1 MKTGIGRQGT
11 ARLRPAGARAL
22 VCCAGLAFCAALF
35 HGGAARAESPFDSLT
50 GRGAADSNDEFTG
63 RDFGGLRFPMRTV
76 RGPVSF
82 GAARVT
88 TWTRESSATGNTV
101 QQMLLAGDVK
111 VTLGVYHFSAARAVV
126 FIEKISDASD
136 EQEAEDVPIP
146 FAPDASA
153 GVYQIYVYFDRVSS
167 PMAEISVS
175 VQANRLPV
183 RAMIEPE
190 NGIDLRYD
198 LLIRGEP
205 SDPLIGEAE
214 RALANILREQ
224 EGAEAVATAQ
234 PNLDSRKRLSAPIP
248 AESRSYLPPTA
259 SQLAASASEDMDA
272 NTLQN
277 VAFTGPIFAKDGIF
291 TIAPGDITLISGEE
305 ENSLLI
311 SNGLVVQY
319 SDTRSG
325 RTLQLTAQRGV
336 VFTDPTEI
344 KDMGRLRASDIRG
357 FYLEGDVIASDGQYT
372 LRGPKVYYDVRRN
385 KAIVLDG
392 VFWTYDQQ
400 RRLPLYVRADTIRQK
415 SSNEFEAKRARLA
428 TSAFFNPDF
437 SIGTTTVTLT
447 RRQVASKP
455 EGILP
460 TIESWTSGGQGQG
473 PAPSGA
479 TAPGQTMGVRGMA
492 TAGDAGGVGRVPTT
506 GYELESDL
514 ITASALMPSLVTENY
529 IDARNVTLN
538 AEGFPFFYWPYYEGT
553 IDEPLLRDLRAE
565 NRTASGFALKSRWNA
580 YKLIGLKGTPF
591 TRADVML
598 DAYFSRG
605 PGLGTNLAWAGPDA
619 NGSALAYGLFNDH
632 GTDVLPTGERHKYDG
647 ENRGIVLVD
656 HALALNDRW
665 TLLGEGAY
673 QSDANFVE
681 SFYPEMAEVRRE
693 FTTQMY
699 LRRLEDNTE
708 FNANLKGSFNDFIT
722 NEYLLQSQGYYVS
735 KAPELQYLRQAD
747 PLLSSWFGDVLTWT
761 QEYRAGMM
769 GMKFDSVTPSYRGFS
784 NPVQSQ
790 QIFGIDPNQTLNQSL
805 TAQGYLPQQVFRFDT
820 RQQVDAKIEMG
831 PVNFVPFGVVR
842 VTAYDHDFQQFSS
855 NVGSD
860 ESDRYRIWGSTGG
873 TLSTQI
879 QRVDNSVDS
888 RLLDMHRVRHIIE
901 PSVTLFTAA
910 TNRDE
915 TTLPTYDE
923 NVESIAKGSSFRAGV
938 NQIWQTQ
945 RGRPGHYY
953 SVDVFTLD
961 MNYIDSTA
969 ETDIRSPVGR
979 FFDFRPELSTFGNYG
994 TVDSAWRV
1002 TDATTLTGGTVFD
1015 FDLNQQARTSAGI
1028 IVQQTPD
1035 VTANVDFRYLNA
1047 LDLTTLGGGLA
1058 YRLAN
1063 QYVVTLSA
1071 SYDLT
1076 NNQLQAIGA
1085 EVKRDFQSMRLG
1097 FNIARSV
1104 ISGETR
1110 FGFTLTPRIGEAR
1123 GRIPILGEQAQ
1134 VH

>member
-1 MKTGIGRQGT
+1 MNRTTERHGSAFFFLAT
-11 ARLRPAGARAL
+11 PRAL
-22 VCCAGLAFCAALF
+22 VCCAGLALACGLASA
-35 HGGAARAESPFDSLT
+35 GESPMAGLM
-50 GRGAADSNDEFTG
+50 GRSSTTSTDEFSG

-88 TWTRESSATGNTV
+88 TWSRESPATGTTV

-111 VTLGVYHFSAARAVV
+111 VTLGVYRFSAARAVV
-126 FIEKISDASD
+126 FIEKISDATD

-146 FAPDASA
+146 FAPDQSA

-183 RAMIEPE
+183 RAVIEPE
-190 NGIDLRYD
+190 DGIDLRYD
-198 LLIRGEP
+198 LLIQGE
-205 SDPLIGEAE
+205 SNDPLVAEAE
-214 RALANILREQ
+214 RALANILRQQ
-224 EGAEAVATAQ
+224 EGAETVATTT
-234 PNLDSRKRLSAPIP
+234 PDFDSRKRLSAPVP
-248 AESRSYLPPTA
+248 SESRSYLPPTA
-259 SQLAASASEDMDA
+259 NQLASKAAEDMDA
-272 NTLQN
+272 TTLQN

-291 TIAPGDITLISGEE
+291 TIAPGDVTLISGTE

-319 SDTRSG
+319 ADTRSG

-344 KDMGRLRASDIRG
+344 KDMGRLRASDVRG

-372 LRGPKVYYDVRRN
+372 LRGPKMFYDVRRN

-400 RRLPLYVRADTIRQK
+400 RKLPLYVRADTIRQK

-428 TSAFFNPDF
+428 SSAFFNPDF

-447 RRQVASKP
+447 RRQVVSKP
-455 EGILP
+455 DGILP
-460 TIESWTSGGQGQG
+460 TVQSWTSGGQGSG
-473 PAPSGA
+473 SAPSGA
-479 TAPGQTMGVRGMA
+479 TAPGQTTGARGLA
-492 TAGDAGGVGRVPTT
+492 TVADAGGVGTVPTT
-506 GYELESDL
+506 GYEMETDL
-514 ITASALMPSLVTENY
+514 ITASALMPSMVTENY
-529 IDARNVTLN
+529 IDAKNITLN

-553 IDEPLLRDLRAE
+553 IDEPLLRDLQAE
-565 NRTASGFALKSRWNA
+565 NRTGSGFAIKSRWNA
-580 YKLIGLKGTPF
+580 YRLIGLKGTPF

-619 NGSALAYGLFNDH
+619 NGSALMYGLFNDH

-647 ENRGIVLVD
+647 ENRGIVLMD
-656 HALALNDRW
+656 HALALNDKW

-681 SFYPEMAEVRRE
+681 SFYPEMAQTRRE
-693 FTTQMY
+693 FTTELY

-708 FNANLKGSFNDFIT
+708 FTTNLKGSTNSFIT

-747 PLLSSWFGDVLTWT
+747 PLLSGWFGDVLTWT

-769 GMKFDSVTPSYRGFS
+769 GMKFDDVTPSYRGFS
-784 NPVQSQ
+784 NPALSQ
-790 QIFGIDPNQTLNQSL
+790 QIFGIDPNQTLAQSL
-805 TAQGYLPQQVFRFDT
+805 QAQGNISQQVFRFDT

-831 PVNFVPFGVVR
+831 PVNFVPYGVVR
-842 VTAYDHDFQQFSS
+842 LTGYDHNFQQFS
-855 NVGSD
+855 NNAGSTD
-860 ESDRYRIWGSTGG
+860 DDRYRLWGATGG

-879 QRVDNSVDS
+879 QRVDNSADS
-888 RLLDMHRVRHIIE
+888 RLFDIHRVRHIIE
-901 PSVTLFTAA
+901 PSMTLFTAA
-910 TNRDE
+910 TNRDSS
-915 TTLPTYDE
+915 TLPTYDE
-923 NVESIAKGSSFRAGV
+923 NVEAIAKGSSFRAGV

-945 RGRPGHYY
+945 RGSPGHYY

-961 MNYIDSTA
+961 ANYVDSTSS
-969 ETDIRSPVGR
+969 TDTRSPVGR
-979 FFDFRPELSTFGNYG
+979 FFDFRPELSSFGKYG
-994 TVDSAWRV
+994 NLDSAWRV
-1002 TDATTLTGGTVFD
+1002 TDATTLTGGTVYD
-1015 FDLNQQARTSAGI
+1015 FNLNQQARTSAGI

-1063 QYVVTLSA
+1063 QYVVTLTA

-1076 NNQLQAIGA
+1076 NNQLQGIGA

-1097 FNIARSV
+1097 FNIAHSE
-1104 ISGETR
+1104 ISGQTS
-1110 FGFTLTPRIGEAR
+1110 FGFTLTPRVGDAR
-1123 GRIPILGEQAQ
+1123 GRTPILGEQAQ
-1134 VH
+1134 VR

>member
-1 MKTGIGRQGT
+1 ML
-11 ARLRPAGARAL
+11 A
-22 VCCAGLAFCAALF
+22 CCAGLALAAS
-35 HGGAARAESPFDSLT
+35 GAAFGASPMDGLI
-50 GRGAADSNDEFTG
+50 GRGAAPVADEFSG
-63 RDFGGLRFPMRTV
+63 RDFGGLRFAMRAV

-88 TWTRESSATGNTV
+88 TWSRESPATGTTI

-126 FIEKISDASD
+126 YIEKLSDVSDA
-136 EQEAEDVPIP
+136 EEAEDVPIP
-146 FAPDASA
+146 FAPDDSA
-153 GVYQIYVYFDRVSS
+153 GVYQIFVFFDRVSS

-175 VQANRLPV
+175 VAANRLPV
-183 RAMIEPE
+183 RAVIEPE

-198 LLIRGEP
+198 LLIQGE
-205 SDPLIGEAE
+205 SNDPLVREAE
-214 RALANILREQ
+214 QSLANILRQQ
-224 EGAEAVATAQ
+224 EGAETQAVPPQ
-234 PNLDSRKRLSAPIP
+234 DFEGRRRLSAPVP

-259 SQLAASASEDMDA
+259 SQLASRAADSLDA
-272 NTLQN
+272 TTLQN
-277 VAFTGPIFAKDGIF
+277 AAFTGPIFARDGIF
-291 TIAPGDITLISGEE
+291 TISPGDVTLISGTD

-319 SDTRSG
+319 ADTRSG
-325 RTLQLTAQRGV
+325 RSLQLTAQRGV
-336 VFTDPTEI
+336 IFTDPSEI
-344 KDMGRLRASDIRG
+344 KDMGRLRAGDVRG

-372 LRGPKVYYDVRRN
+372 LRGPKMFYDVRRN
-385 KAIVLDG
+385 KAVVLDG

-415 SSNEFEAKRARLA
+415 SSNEFEAKKARLA

-437 SIGTTTVTLT
+437 SIGATQVTLT

-455 EGILP
+455 EGLLP
-460 TIESWTSGGQGQG
+460 TIQSWSSSGQGTG

-492 TAGDAGGVGRVPTT
+492 TAEDARGVGNVPTT
-506 GYELESDL
+506 GYDLESDL
-514 ITASALMPSLVTENY
+514 ITASALMPSMVTENY
-529 IDARNVTLN
+529 IDAKNITLN
-538 AEGFPFFYWPYYEGT
+538 AEGMPFFYWPYYEGT

-565 NRTASGFALKSRWNA
+565 NRSGSGFAIKSRWNA
-580 YKLIGLKGTPF
+580 YRLIGLKGTPF

-605 PGLGTNLAWAGPDA
+605 PGVGTNLAWAGPDA
-619 NGSALAYGLFNDH
+619 NGSAFLYGLFDDH
-632 GTDVLPTGERHKYDG
+632 GTDVLPTGERRTYDG
-647 ENRGIVLVD
+647 QNRGVALGE
-656 HALALNDRW
+656 HAVALNDRW

-681 SFYPEMAEVRRE
+681 SFYPDMAKTRRE
-693 FTTQMY
+693 FTTELY
-699 LRRLEDNTE
+699 LRRLEDNTA
-708 FNANLKGSFNDFIT
+708 FIANAKGSFNDFIT
-722 NEYLLQSQGYYVS
+722 NEYLLQSQGYYVT

-769 GMKFDSVTPSYRGFS
+769 GMKFDSVTPEYRGFS
-784 NPVQSQ
+784 NPTQSQ
-790 QIFGIDPNQTLNQSL
+790 QIFGINPNQTLNESL

-831 PVNFVPFGVVR
+831 PVNFVPFGAVR
-842 VTAYDHDFQQFSS
+842 LTGYDHNFDQFAA
-855 NVGSD
+855 NAGSD
-860 ESDRYRIWGSTGG
+860 QTDRYRLWGSTGG

-879 QRVDNSVDS
+879 QRVNNSVDS
-888 RLLDMHRVRHIIE
+888 RMFDLHRIRHIVE
-901 PSVTLFTAA
+901 PSVTIFTAG

-915 TTLPTYDE
+915 STLPTYDE
-923 NVESIAKGSSFRAGV
+923 NVEAIAKGTSIRAGV

-945 RGRPGHYY
+945 RGRPGRYY

-961 MNYIDSTA
+961 ANYVDSTS
-969 ETDIRSPVGR
+969 ETDLRSPVGR
-979 FFDFRPELSTFGNYG
+979 FFDFRPELSSFGKYG
-994 TVDSAWRV
+994 NLDSAWRV

-1035 VTANVDFRYLNA
+1035 VTANMDLRYLNA
-1047 LDLTTLGGGLA
+1047 LDLTTLGAGLA

-1063 QYVVTLSA
+1063 QYIVTVSA

-1076 NNQLQAIGA
+1076 SSELQGIGA

-1097 FNIARSV
+1097 FNIARNQ
-1104 ISGETR
+1104 ISGQTS

-1123 GRIPILGEQAQ
+1123 GRTPILGEQAQ
-1134 VH
+1134 VR

>member
-1 MKTGIGRQGT
+1 MGGARSVAGTDDAPANSPPISPLGGLVGRGT
-11 ARLRPAGARAL
+11 A
-22 VCCAGLAFCAALF
+22 
-35 HGGAARAESPFDSLT
+35 DST
-50 GRGAADSNDEFTG
+50 DEFSG
-63 RDFGGLRFPMRTV
+63 RDFGGLRFPMRAV

-82 GAARVT
+82 AGARVT
-88 TWTRESSATGNTV
+88 TWSRESPATGTTI

-111 VTLGVYHFSAARAVV
+111 VALGVYRFSAARAVV
-126 FIEKISDASD
+126 FIEKLADVSD

-183 RAMIEPE
+183 RAVIEPE
-190 NGIDLRYD
+190 DGIDLQYD
-198 LLIRGEP
+198 LLIRGE
-205 SDPLIGEAE
+205 STDPLVGEAE
-214 RALANILREQ
+214 RALANILRQQ
-224 EGAEAVATAQ
+224 EGAETVAAAQ
-234 PNLDSRKRLSAPIP
+234 PDFEGRKRLSAPIP

-259 SQLAASASEDMDA
+259 NQLASRAADDMDA
-272 NTLQN
+272 SNLQN

-291 TIAPGDITLISGEE
+291 TISPGDVTLISGVE

-311 SNGLVVQY
+311 SNGFVVQY

-336 VFTDPTEI
+336 VFTDPSEI
-344 KDMGRLRASDIRG
+344 RDMGRLRAADVRG

-447 RRQVASKP
+447 RRQVASTP
-455 EGILP
+455 EGLLP
-460 TIESWTSGGQGQG
+460 TIQSWTSGGQGSG

-479 TAPGQTMGVRGMA
+479 TAPGQTTGVRGMA
-492 TAGDAGGVGRVPTT
+492 TAQDASGVGRVPTT
-506 GYELESDL
+506 GYEMETDL
-514 ITASALMPSLVTENY
+514 ITASALLPSMVTENY
-529 IDARNVTLN
+529 IDAKNITLN
-538 AEGFPFFYWPYYEGT
+538 AEGVPFFYWPFYEGT
-553 IDEPLLRDLRAE
+553 IDEPLLRSLTAE

-619 NGSALAYGLFNDH
+619 NGSAFLYGLFNDH
-632 GTDVLPTGERHKYDG
+632 GTDVLPTGERRKYDG
-647 ENRGIVLVD
+647 ENRGLAMTE
-656 HALALNDRW
+656 HAIALNERW
-665 TLLGEGAY
+665 TLLGEAAY

-681 SFYPEMAEVRRE
+681 SFYPEMAEARRE
-693 FTTQMY
+693 FTTELY
-699 LRRLEDNTE
+699 LRRLEENTE
-708 FNANLKGSFNDFIT
+708 FTTNLKGSFNDFIT

-769 GMKFDSVTPSYRGFS
+769 GMKFDSVTPAYRGFS
-784 NPVQSQ
+784 NPALSQ
-790 QIFGIDPNQTLNQSL
+790 QIFGINPNQTLNESL
-805 TAQGYLPQQVFRFDT
+805 TAQGYLPQQVFRFDM
-820 RQQVDAKIEMG
+820 RHQVDAKIEMG
-831 PVNFVPFGVVR
+831 PVNFVPYGAVR
-842 VTAYDHDFQQFSS
+842 LTMYDHNFQQFAS
-855 NVGSD
+855 NSRSD
-860 ESDRYRIWGSTGG
+860 QTDRYRLWGSTGG
-873 TLSTQI
+873 TVSTQI
-879 QRVDNSVDS
+879 QRVDNSVES
-888 RLLDMHRVRHIIE
+888 RFFDLHRMRHIIE
-901 PSVTLFTAA
+901 PSITFFTAG
-910 TNRDE
+910 TNRDSS
-915 TTLPTYDE
+915 TLPTYDE
-923 NVESIAKGSSFRAGV
+923 NVEAIAQGTSVRAGV

-961 MNYIDSTA
+961 ANYIDSTTY
-969 ETDIRSPVGR
+969 TDIRSPVGR
-979 FFDFRPELSTFGNYG
+979 FFDFRPELSSFGNYG

-1002 TDATTLTGGTVFD
+1002 TDATTLTGGTVYD
-1015 FDLNQQARTSAGI
+1015 FNLNQQARTSAGI

-1035 VTANVDFRYLNA
+1035 VTASVDFRYLNA

-1063 QYVVTLSA
+1063 QYVVTVSS

-1076 NNQLQAIGA
+1076 SGDFQAIGA
-1085 EVKRDFQSMRLG
+1085 EVKRDFQSMRVG
-1097 FNIARSV
+1097 FNIARSL

-1110 FGFTLTPRIGEAR
+1110 FGFTVTPRIGEAR
-1123 GRIPILGEQAQ
+1123 GRTPILGEQLP
-1134 VH
+1134 VR